1 MLLKEEKKQGMTKH
15 VIQLEQRKLANN
27 MAKVEIAISDY
38 IYNQNNASDR
48 ATSQLEI
55 VLANSQE
62 IDPQLLSQCYQKL
75 SSWQFEYLESNK

>member
-1 MLLKEEKKQGMTKH
+1 
-15 VIQLEQRKLANN
+15 

-55 VLANSQE
+55 VLANS
-62 IDPQLLSQCYQKL
+62 
-75 SSWQFEYLESNK
+75 